1 MESAQFVEL
10 LERLGRTE
18 QDNVTICYQSSVQRF
33 TGKTIKIALAESTVQ
48 ALDSLGNNI
57 WFEINPSRATG
68 RASLDD
74 ITQLAAVYI
83 DIDYKDG
90 GAGSVEKAKE
100 LVELLSD
107 LIGVGPSAVVYSG
120 HGIQPYWAIDPEED
134 FEPLLAQGL
143 LNRWGAFARFI
154 AGSLGVQL
162 DSVFDLPR
170 IFRVPGSRNMKDEA
184 DPKYVTAIFPKDWR
198 PLSLQEL
205 DEVLIAHGIT
215 SEMSMPDGFEMVSDA
230 SDWEHSP

>member
-48 ALDSLGNNI
+48 ALDSFGNNI
-57 WFEINPSRATG
+57 LFEINPSRATG

-90 GAGSVEKAKE
+90 
-100 LVELLSD
+100 
-107 LIGVGPSAVVYSG
+107 
-120 HGIQPYWAIDPEED
+120 
-134 FEPLLAQGL
+134 
-143 LNRWGAFARFI
+143 
-154 AGSLGVQL
+154 
-162 DSVFDLPR
+162 
-170 IFRVPGSRNMKDEA
+170 
-184 DPKYVTAIFPKDWR
+184 
-198 PLSLQEL
+198 
-205 DEVLIAHGIT
+205 
-215 SEMSMPDGFEMVSDA
+215 
-230 SDWEHSP
+230 